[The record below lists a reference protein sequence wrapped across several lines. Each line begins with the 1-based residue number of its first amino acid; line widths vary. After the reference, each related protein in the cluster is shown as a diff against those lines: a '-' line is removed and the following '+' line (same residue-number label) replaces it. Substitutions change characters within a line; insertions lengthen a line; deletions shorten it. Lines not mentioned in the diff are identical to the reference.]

1 VESKVNQ
8 FAREDSFRGSEPSAQ
23 SIAQRLECV
32 PPLPI
37 HLRWGTII
45 GIGCFL
51 DGFTTLI
58 VAAALPVLITTLH
71 IGFTQVGL
79 LISAAFFGMFAG
91 AITFG
96 AFSERFGRRKVFAIS
111 IMLFG
116 TLSICSAFAWNFSSL
131 FWLRV
136 IQGIG
141 LGGAIPVAAALATEC
156 LPARARGR
164 TFSLTYALL
173 FAFGFVLAPLTGY
186 VLIHLLG
193 PALGWRVM
201 FGVAGLALPF
211 GISALWLLPESPRWL
226 SVHGRLPEAEA
237 LVRKSE
243 AAALAAGRSLLP
255 ATTAPKITGGS
266 TKFSEAFSTAYLR
279 RTVLVWMLFLTT
291 YFVQYGLN
299 AWLPTLYVKLG
310 AMPPSRAL
318 ALTVVNGC
326 VTLGAAAVFAL
337 TVDRIG
343 RKAWLISGFG
353 LALVGIVAG
362 IMALAVFHVAA
373 WPVLFSAALPMT
385 AGIGVNSGLVY
396 LYAPELFPTRM
407 RAWSTSTGS
416 AAGRIGSIVA
426 PIAIGALL
434 KAGFG
439 LVSIFVLLGVMC
451 VLGVVIV
458 IVFGIETKQ
467 RTLED
472 ISS

>member
-1 VESKVNQ
+1 LAKLKQAVSEPN
-8 FAREDSFRGSEPSAQ
+8 SEPSELSAQ
-23 SIAQRLECV
+23 DIARRFESV

-37 HLRWGTII
+37 HVRWATVI

-58 VAAALPVLITTLH
+58 VAAALPVLISTLH
-71 IGFTQVGL
+71 IGYTRVGL
-79 LISAAFFGMFAG
+79 LLSAAFFGMFVG

-96 AFSERFGRRKVFAIS
+96 ALSERLGRRKVFALS
-111 IMLFG
+111 IMMFG

-141 LGGAIPVAAALATEC
+141 LGGAIPVAAALVAEC

-173 FAFGFVLAPLTGY
+173 FSFGFVLAPLAGV
-186 VLIHLLG
+186 VLIYLFG

-201 FGVAGLALPF
+201 FGTAGLALPF
-211 GISALWLLPESPRWL
+211 GIAASWLLPESPRWL
-226 SVHGRLPEAEA
+226 SLNGRLPEAEE
-237 LVRKSE
+237 LVCKLE
-243 AAALAAGRSLLP
+243 TAARTKGLSLVAAPSVPPIVKRP
-255 ATTAPKITGGS
+255 TQ
-266 TKFSEAFSTAYLR
+266 FSEAFNSTYLR
-279 RTVLVWMLFLTT
+279 RTILIWMVFLAT

-299 AWLPTLYVKLG
+299 GWLPTLYVKIGGL
-310 AMPPSRAL
+310 PPRNAL
-318 ALTVVNGC
+318 ALTVANGC
-326 VTLGAAAVFAL
+326 VTLGAAIVFAL

-343 RKAWLISGFG
+343 RKAWLLLGFG
-353 LALVGIVAG
+353 LGLFGVVAGIVAV
-362 IMALAVFHVAA
+362 AVFHIAA

-416 AAGRIGSIVA
+416 AAGRVGSIIAPIGIGS
-426 PIAIGALL
+426 LL
-434 KAGFG
+434 QAKLG
-439 LVSIFVLLGVMC
+439 LVSVFALLGIMC
-451 VLGVVIV
+451 VLGLIVV

-467 RTLED
+467 RTLEEL
-472 ISS
+472 SN